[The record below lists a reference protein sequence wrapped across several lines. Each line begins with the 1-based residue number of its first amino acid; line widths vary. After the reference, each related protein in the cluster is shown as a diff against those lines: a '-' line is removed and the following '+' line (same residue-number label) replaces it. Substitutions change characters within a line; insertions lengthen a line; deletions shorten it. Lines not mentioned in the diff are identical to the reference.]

1 MVQQTLYSIEFF
13 DNERKFMPYCYFE
26 LSVNGNLV
34 TGLPPRADSQ
44 GKVWINKQ
52 WVESM
57 ASAPKEL
64 VVSFWNTEFPKTQH
78 SETEKFIWPEGKT
91 SIKAFLPDVYTINTR
106 PLANENNEEQA
117 YQRAY
122 YLVRKGDTWERL
134 EAELGVNTVE
144 ALILHNRMSYSDQ
157 LVEGAKLYYPLGFRT
172 RNEMGSNTA
181 KKKTTEKEEEPK
193 QSEAKQEKTIE
204 QRSQANGKP
213 EEVAKPKEDG
223 CFCYR
228 DFTVEEFKS
237 IILEMRKFSKNP
249 YKNLFYEKNCPLPED
264 DKSFERL
271 TEEINKSFNAW
282 EINTCMRKIQ
292 FLAQCYH
299 ESASFSTTLE
309 FASGEYYNPPN
320 PKKPEIKTHG
330 EAISH
335 QHKVQGD
342 GPRYKGRGIIQ
353 QTWRDTQITYYK
365 NVVKRFPN
373 YFLNKKI
380 DESNVEKELFNRNPV
395 YTEIFYSKKG
405 NKEYKCDYASLI
417 ARDLF
422 LSCDSAGWF
431 WGLYK
436 TRFKKTLNYISDFGV
451 YGNGTITWMVHGG
464 GNTISIR
471 LNLYR
476 HLRDKVFDYS
486 NKCINKINHIKKDE
500 LLSKDIL
507 KQKSYWGEVKDDEY

>member
-228 DFTVEEFKS
+228 DFTVEEFKK
-237 IILEMRKFSKNP
+237 IVEELRKSENKTSTSLWNP
-249 YKNLFYEKNCPLPED
+249 RFKGGATPN
-264 DKSFERL
+264 DKSYETTVNELNRVM
-271 TEEINKSFNAW
+271 NKY
-282 EINTCMRKIQ
+282 EINTCIRKIHY
-292 FLAQCYH
+292 LAQVYH
-299 ESASFSTTLE
+299 ETDRFNSTQ
-309 FASGEYYNPPN
+309 EYDSPYTPGYDPY
-320 PKKPEIKTHG
+320 
-330 EAISH
+330 
-335 QHKVQGD
+335 
-342 GPRYKGRGIIQ
+342 RGRGFIHLTHLSNYTAFENAMGNNKIHLTPSIVATDVQ
-353 QTWRDTQITYYK
+353 YAFESGAWYWCKHSAWGNLNNAADRDDLYYVNIGVNGGFIGFQERITYAKRLINIFNVKECK
-365 NVVKRFPN
+365 NLS
-373 YFLNKKI
+373 LNKALGIYRFSDSRIK
-380 DESNVEKELFNRNPV
+380 DTKFGKKHEKEF
-395 YTEIFYSKKG
+395 E
-405 NKEYKCDYASLI
+405 
-417 ARDLF
+417 
-422 LSCDSAGWF
+422 
-431 WGLYK
+431 
-436 TRFKKTLNYISDFGV
+436 
-451 YGNGTITWMVHGG
+451 
-464 GNTISIR
+464 
-471 LNLYR
+471 
-476 HLRDKVFDYS
+476 VFD
-486 NKCINKINHIKKDE
+486 E
-500 LLSKDIL
+500 
-507 KQKSYWGEVKDDEY
+507 